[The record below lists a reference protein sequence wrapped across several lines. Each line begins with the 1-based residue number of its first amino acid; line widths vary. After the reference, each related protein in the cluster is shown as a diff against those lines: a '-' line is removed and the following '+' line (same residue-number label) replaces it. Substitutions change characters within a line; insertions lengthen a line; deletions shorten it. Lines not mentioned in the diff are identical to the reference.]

1 MKPLTDDQRQTMTD
15 RLHTNLYRH
24 EMRSRIYVE
33 MRAGFV
39 RAQKAE
45 AEVSMFNKFF
55 EDKYGFVFKCVWC
68 GSPMQVRRRTK
79 QTCSS
84 RCRTQLSRLSR
95 ATAAAQR
102 RAQEE
107 RDDARCLNRLP
118 RAEHGSVG
126 EDG

>member
-1 MKPLTDDQRQTMTD
+1 MTD

-33 MRAGFV
+33 MRNGFV
-39 RAQKAE
+39 RARKAE
-45 AEVSMFNKFF
+45 AEVSVFNKFF
-55 EDKYGFVFKCVWC
+55 EEKTGFDCKCLLC

-95 ATAAAQR
+95 ATAAAAR

-107 RDDARCLNRLP
+107 RDDAQCLNRLP
-118 RAEHGSVG
+118 RAERASVG
-126 EDG
+126 EDGRFVLILP